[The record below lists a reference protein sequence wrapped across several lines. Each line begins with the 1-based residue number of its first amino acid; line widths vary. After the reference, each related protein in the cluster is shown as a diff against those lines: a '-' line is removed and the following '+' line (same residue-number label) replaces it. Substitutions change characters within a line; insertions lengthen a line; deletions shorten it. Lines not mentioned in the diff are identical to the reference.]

1 MCWLDIEDGFAVVAA
16 MRELGLQ
23 PSRMAL
29 EALLDGCAAMN
40 DSEQAQRVVREMERE
55 GLSLNIFSMI
65 RFIYLLISF
74 VVNKVSATAI
84 ISSKLGNVHNMEFQ
98 LFD

>member
-1 MCWLDIEDGFAVVAA
+1 MCWLDIEDGFAVVGA

-65 RFIYLLISF
+65 RFHLLISF

-84 ISSKLGNVHNMEFQ
+84 IFSKLGNVHNMEFQ
-98 LFD
+98 SFD